1 MRAMI
6 LAAGRGER
14 MRPLTLDRPKPLL
27 RVGDEALIEHH
38 LRALAAAGFHEVI
51 VNLSWLGARI
61 RSALGDGSRYGIDV
75 HYSEEGPEPLE
86 TGGGIFR
93 ALPWLCPMGVET
105 FLVLNGDVWMD
116 FPYARL
122 RDAFARGLPGKD
134 QAHLVLV
141 ANVALNSPYGRVR
154 ETFAG
159 GLPVKDPAHLVLVP
173 NPGHNPRGDFTVLEG
188 RMVEPVPEMDPET
201 AVAQRVAGLP
211 RHTFSGLGVYHPSLF
226 NGCSDGVFKLAP
238 LLRAAAAQGR
248 VGVELFDGDW
258 LDIGT
263 PERLAAL
270 NARLSV

>member
-14 MRPLTLDRPKPLL
+14 MRPLTLTHPKPLL
-27 RVGDEALIEHH
+27 RVGGEALIEHH
-38 LRALAAAGFHEVI
+38 LRALAAAGFREVC
-51 VNLSWLGARI
+51 VNLSWLGAQI
-61 RSALGDGSRYGIDV
+61 PAALGDGARYGLHI
-75 HYSEEGPEPLE
+75 HYSDEGPAPLE

-93 ALPWLCPMGVET
+93 ALAWLCPMGVEP
-105 FLVLNGDVWMD
+105 FLVLNGDVWMN

-122 RDAFARGLPGKD
+122 HEQFAAGLPGKD

-141 ANVALNSPYGRVR
+141 
-154 ETFAG
+154 
-159 GLPVKDPAHLVLVP
+159 P
-173 NPGHNPRGDFTVLEG
+173 NPPHNPRGDFALLDG
-188 RMVEPVPEMDPET
+188 RMVEPVPGMDADT
-201 AVAQRVAGLP
+201 AVAQRIAALP

-238 LLRAAAAQGR
+238 LLRAAAVQAR

-263 PERLAAL
+263 PERLDAL
-270 NARLSV
+270 NARLAGVAG